1 MANEVSRIN
10 RKIKAAMKRFI
21 DHEDDNVFKAI
32 ARLAVERQKII
43 EKYSKDD
50 RSKQPSSTA

>member
-21 DHEDDNVFKAI
+21 DHEDDTVFKTI
-32 ARLAVERQKII
+32 ARLAAERQKII

-50 RSKQPSSTA
+50 RSKQPSSTT

>member
-21 DHEDDNVFKAI
+21 DHEDKTVFKAI
-32 ARLAVERQKII
+32 ARLAIERQKII
-43 EKYSKDD
+43 KKYSKDD
-50 RSKQPSSTA
+50 RSK